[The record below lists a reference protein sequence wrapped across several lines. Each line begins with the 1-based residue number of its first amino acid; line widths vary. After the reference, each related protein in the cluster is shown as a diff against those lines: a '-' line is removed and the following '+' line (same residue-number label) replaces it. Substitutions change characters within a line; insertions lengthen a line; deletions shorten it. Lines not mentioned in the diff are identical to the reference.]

1 MATPDDIEAVR
12 ALIEIAYRGPESA
25 KGWATEAGIL
35 TGPRTSSE
43 EVAEL
48 IAEPDCGFLLA
59 EDAGELVGCVLL
71 EKHGDDGY
79 FGMFSVDPRAQTGGV
94 GKALL
99 AEAEQA
105 VRDRWGAKGMTAVVI
120 NLRENLIAWYER
132 RGYALTGRT
141 EPFPF
146 HEHSGALRTDF
157 HLVELRKSF

>member
-48 IAEPDCGFLLA
+48 IAEDDGGFLLA
-59 EDAGELVGCVLL
+59 EHGGELVGCVLI

-79 FGMFSVDPRAQTGGV
+79 FGMFSVDPRVQTGGV

-99 AEAEQA
+99 AEAEQS